1 MSIIS
6 ESLILVPVGGIHLED
21 TWRKLFLGTMY
32 VFDFLYTLLRLKAP
46 KS

>member
-6 ESLILVPVGGIHLED
+6 ERLILVPVGDIHLED

-32 VFDFLYTLLRLKAP
+32 VFDFLIALLRLNAP